1 MADEVLDETPQGD
14 AQAIEEAKEIKD
26 PPTDEDSKEEKPDTE
41 KVEEPPKK
49 SDSDK
54 ANLSYKL
61 REQNRRLKEQDK
73 KIDQLIGLVE
83 KQSTAQNKAAIVRP
97 KADDF
102 DTLDEYID
110 AKYDYREKLAE
121 ANREDAQTQKQ
132 PSQKASEPPE
142 GIEEFFE
149 SGSEAHDDFVD
160 VINSIP
166 PRSLTNEMATALIE
180 IDDDRIRTETAYYL
194 GNNHKE
200 AARIAR
206 LSPTRQVAEIGK
218 LEAKMDKPKKSAT
231 ASAAPAPI
239 KPVGGSKTFSTEI
252 TGKESYEDFVKKRD
266 KQLGR

>member
-14 AQAIEEAKEIKD
+14 AQAIEDVKEVKD

-83 KQSTAQNKAAIVRP
+83 KQSTAQTKAAIIPP

-102 DTLDEYID
+102 ETLDAFID
-110 AKYDYREKLAE
+110 AKIDYQHKLQA
-121 ANREDAQTQKQ
+121 ANREDTQPQKQ

-149 SGSEAHDDFVD
+149 IGVEKYNDFYEVVTSVNITD
-160 VINSIP
+160 H
-166 PRSLTNEMATALIE
+166 MANALVE
-180 IDDDRIRTETAYYL
+180 IDSDTIRTETAYYL
-194 GNNHKE
+194 GSNPKE
-200 AARIAR
+200 ANRIAR

-231 ASAAPAPI
+231 ASTAPAPI
-239 KPVGGSKTFSTEI
+239 KPVGGSKTSSTEI